1 MLSQL
6 FGATVA
12 ATINYMAFSGG
23 IAAKNPEWIKS
34 EAFYDAYKNKGRLSP
49 MVESVPLYLVLTE
62 DTGER
67 GALFV
72 AVGMVA

>member
-1 MLSQL
+1 MPKGGLY
-6 FGATVA
+6 
-12 ATINYMAFSGG
+12 ISGG

-72 AVGMVA
+72 AVGMVG